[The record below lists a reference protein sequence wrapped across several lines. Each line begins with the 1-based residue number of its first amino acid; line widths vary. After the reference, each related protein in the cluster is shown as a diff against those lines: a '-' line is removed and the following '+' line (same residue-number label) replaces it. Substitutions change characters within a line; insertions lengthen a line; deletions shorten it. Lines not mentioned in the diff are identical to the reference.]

1 MILTLP
7 PASSKT
13 PPAQTIIIKPQ
24 HRGHELPQGLP
35 QKLPALLKLPQKPTM
50 GTFQPLCLPPDPE
63 LSDPVNE
70 APAIGGL
77 APTKKATLVPFKSLW
92 LHPQNGNYLA
102 LQESVGTGDNII
114 QAVATPNGLMNFGSL
129 PKPEEGIFYKFTH
142 YDEKHRQEI
151 LLNRE
156 FYRRLK
162 EAGLA
167 HWVPE
172 LIESGSVFITTPQ
185 GERKEAY
192 VLKMEYVH
200 GPDFNQLR
208 RDGTLS
214 TRDIQN
220 IQKQVVAPLIE
231 EFYLATG
238 TLPLDRNFGNGKIP
252 PEMVERLKNRKAGEN
267 PAEILYKAYKA
278 YQAGQ
283 GPPPIRIFDFGA
295 FATPDFKDQRIHQI
309 LGKKQAKSRMF
320 PWLTRPSKKQQD
332 LLNEFSHLTWNDLA
346 QQTETFPALGGLT
359 LEAFIH
365 RKIKDFILFYINME
379 NNKDVLPWR
388 DLVILMKKQP
398 LGNKFFT
405 FLAKRIA

>member
-1 MILTLP
+1 LILTLP
-7 PASSKT
+7 PA

-24 HRGHELPQGLP
+24 SQPSELPQGLP
-35 QKLPALLKLPQKPTM
+35 QKLPAILKLPQKPTM

-114 QAVATPNGLMNFGSL
+114 QAVATPNGLMNSGSI
-129 PKPEEGIFYKFTH
+129 PMPEEGVFYKFLEHDAKH
-142 YDEKHRQEI
+142 YQEVLI
-151 LLNRE
+151 NRE

-172 LIESGSVFITTPQ
+172 LIESGSVFMTSPQ
-185 GERKEAY
+185 GERKKAY
-192 VLKMEYVH
+192 VLAMEYVH
-200 GPDFNQLR
+200 GSNLNELR

-220 IQKQVVAPLIE
+220 IQKQVVAPLME
-231 EFYLATG
+231 EFLRATKFL
-238 TLPLDRNFGNGKIP
+238 TLDRNFGNGILSDA
-252 PEMVERLKNRKAGEN
+252 MCERLRSCKAGEN

-295 FATPDFKDQRIHQI
+295 FATPDFRDQRIDRI
-309 LGKKQAKSRMF
+309 LGEKQAKSSMF
-320 PWLTRPSKKQQD
+320 PLFTRPSKQEQA
-332 LLNEFSHLTWNDLA
+332 LLDQFSHLTWNDLA

-405 FLAKRIA
+405 FLARRIA